1 MAKPVPKLSG
11 LIKSG
16 AFSTTS
22 EDESPPPANSS
33 QENDSAAVPPNDL
46 LHAAEAGTG
55 APIEG
60 GSSNRSLPGD
70 IRSRGNRTVFGRHEI
85 AIPLSQLRVSKYYAR
100 KVRTET
106 RIREVAKSLQIDG
119 QLDPLLVYPGV
130 DDDQGF
136 FMILGGETRHLAA
149 IRIGLPTLNAIVDK
163 SLDPNDGLKLTKVSR
178 ILNDTTK
185 ESDLDRAMVAANLIE
200 NGYTQ
205 LQAAEA
211 INVESHSQVQRLLKL
226 LALPAH
232 FIEIGQT
239 KAERFSGALGAIIS
253 DAIKKCSEDFAFK
266 LLQSAIET
274 DISQRRLEQLIQAEV
289 NKSTRDSAAGARKK
303 RIGTVDILIPGA
315 RGGSLDLYRGVKS
328 GTKVV
333 KLEAEVPEAL
343 ADEWHRKFVAIV
355 TENNH
360 D

>member
-1 MAKPVPKLSG
+1 MAKSVPKLSG

-22 EDESPPPANSS
+22 EDDSPPLPNSF
-33 QENDSAAVPPNDL
+33 QEKTVSAATSPNDL
-46 LHAAEAGTG
+46 PPASDSGAGEA
-55 APIEG
+55 IEG
-60 GSSNRSLPGD
+60 SSRSFLVDANSG
-70 IRSRGNRTVFGRHEI
+70 GNGLASGRREV
-85 AIPLSQLRVSKYYAR
+85 AIPLSQLRVSKYNAR

-119 QLDPLLVYPGV
+119 QLDPLLVYPGIG
-130 DDDQGF
+130 DDRGH

-185 ESDLDRAMVAANLIE
+185 ESDLDRAMVAASLIE
-200 NGYTQ
+200 SGYTQ

-211 INVESHSQVQRLLKL
+211 INVESHTQVQRLLKL

-232 FIEIGQT
+232 FIELGQT
-239 KAERFSGALGAIIS
+239 SAERFSAALASIIS

-266 LLQSAIET
+266 LLQTALET
-274 DISQRRLEQLIQAEV
+274 DISLRRLEQSIKVEV
-289 NKSTRDSAAGARKK
+289 NKSTRESAAGTRKK
-303 RIGTVDILIPGA
+303 RIGTVDIVIAGTK
-315 RGGSLDLYRGVKS
+315 GGSLDLYRGVKS

-333 KLEAEVPEAL
+333 KLEAEIPEAL
-343 ADEWHRKFVAIV
+343 AEEWHRKFLAIV
-355 TENNH
+355 TAQSN

>member
-1 MAKPVPKLSG
+1 MAKSVPKLSG

-22 EDESPPPANSS
+22 EDDPPPLASGLQGTTS
-33 QENDSAAVPPNDL
+33 TTAPPNDL
-46 LHAAEAGTG
+46 PHATEVGTG
-55 APIEG
+55 EVIEG
-60 GSSNRSLPGD
+60 GNRSFLVDMRAG
-70 IRSRGNRTVFGRHEI
+70 GNSSGSGRQEI
-85 AIPLSQLRVSKYYAR
+85 AISLSQLRVSKYNAR

-130 DDDQGF
+130 DDDRGF

-178 ILNDTTK
+178 ILNDSTK
-185 ESDLDRAMVAANLIE
+185 ESDLDRAMVAASLIE
-200 NGYTQ
+200 SGYTQ

-232 FIEIGQT
+232 FIELGHT
-239 KAERFSGALGAIIS
+239 NAERFSGALAAIIS

-266 LLQSAIET
+266 LLQSALET
-274 DISQRRLEQLIQAEV
+274 DISQRRLEQLIKAEI

-303 RIGTVDILIPGA
+303 RIGTVDIVIPGT

-343 ADEWHRKFVAIV
+343 AEEWHRKFVAII
-355 TENNH
+355 TAHNN